1 MDIDEIIELC
11 ILYQKTNHGGRTSSY
26 DKCRRDLK
34 HILEAV
40 QKDIQHNSTDF
51 ITGIANYFWQNQKRM
66 VLRYKVEL
74 DIYRYMLT
82 LLKSKF
88 TAADFKKADASIGVL
103 CEIVEHG
110 PRLKSK
116 QLHTRLQDAAN
127 HANIC
132 QRNWDYSIEIPE
144 NDISALVNV
153 AKHMPTKQNLECYQL
168 VVSNNREFNK
178 YFYELSYDG
187 IDDNNKW
194 RNGQVNA
201 PLLFLWVW
209 PNGTWERTHEI
220 QKDFNTACGISSGAV
235 ALSAN
240 MLGYRTG
247 FCRCFQ
253 GETITKEMN
262 KLLNIN
268 SDGVFLAL
276 GIGYPNTKYQS
287 NEVVYYEGISYLG
300 RPKQVK
306 KNKGIVTTIA
316 REVKDIKVY
325 RV

>member
-178 YFYELSYDG
+178 YFL
-187 IDDNNKW
+187 N
-194 RNGQVNA
+194 
-201 PLLFLWVW
+201 
-209 PNGTWERTHEI
+209 
-220 QKDFNTACGISSGAV
+220 
-235 ALSAN
+235 
-240 MLGYRTG
+240 YRTTELMIIINGVMAKLMHRYFFCG
-247 FCRCFQ
+247 F
-253 GETITKEMN
+253 GLMEHGKELMRY
-262 KLLNIN
+262 KKILILH
-268 SDGVFLAL
+268 VAFH
-276 GIGYPNTKYQS
+276 
-287 NEVVYYEGISYLG
+287 
-300 RPKQVK
+300 QVQ
-306 KNKGIVTTIA
+306 
-316 REVKDIKVY
+316 
-325 RV
+325 